1 MCPVLVSLSQ
11 LLTVGKLP
19 SGTGQAQ
26 ADAVI
31 NALKEWG
38 IDDTVRALCFDT
50 TSSNT
55 GRLAGAC
62 VLIAQGLGTDLLFL
76 ACHHHM
82 LEIVIGAVFVSC
94 MGPFAGPEVLIF
106 KRFQAR
112 CEFLDLENFDASSD
126 ELVQDLVFQTISL
139 L

>member
-1 MCPVLVSLSQ
+1 MSLSQ

-62 VLIAQGLGTDLLFL
+62 VLIEQGLAQIFYFLLVVTTCL
-76 ACHHHM
+76 K
-82 LEIVIGAVFVSC
+82 L
-94 MGPFAGPEVLIF
+94 
-106 KRFQAR
+106 
-112 CEFLDLENFDASSD
+112 
-126 ELVQDLVFQTISL
+126 
-139 L
+139 

>member
-1 MCPVLVSLSQ
+1 MIGINTLGWKTHPRLVWQGILVDRLPVPVSGVGISQ

-62 VLIAQGLGTDLLFL
+62 VLIEQGLAPIFYFLLVVTTCL
-76 ACHHHM
+76 K
-82 LEIVIGAVFVSC
+82 L
-94 MGPFAGPEVLIF
+94 
-106 KRFQAR
+106 
-112 CEFLDLENFDASSD
+112 
-126 ELVQDLVFQTISL
+126 
-139 L
+139 